1 MKRRL
6 SQSAAALLAVAALA
20 QPQLARAQSCV
31 EQQDVEC
38 HEAHQHHRLDV
49 IYSMPLLA
57 SAVDQRCA
65 GTLAPGGF
73 MATQG
78 DEFVAPYLAIREQ
91 HWPGTVRLLQS
102 FSSKGKKSDKNGFD
116 AAKMFETLPPDAL
129 QPFVDAIIV
138 QMVQEQIK
146 PESCSK
152 IERGVELLAPLPPEN
167 VGGLLAFIVDM
178 AGVKDPEI
186 CPYREQ

>member
-20 QPQLARAQSCV
+20 QPQMAQAQACV
-31 EQQDVEC
+31 EQQDVTD
-38 HEAHQHHRLDV
+38 AV

-65 GTLAPGGF
+65 GTLAPEGF

-116 AAKMFETLPPDAL
+116 AAKMFETLPADAL